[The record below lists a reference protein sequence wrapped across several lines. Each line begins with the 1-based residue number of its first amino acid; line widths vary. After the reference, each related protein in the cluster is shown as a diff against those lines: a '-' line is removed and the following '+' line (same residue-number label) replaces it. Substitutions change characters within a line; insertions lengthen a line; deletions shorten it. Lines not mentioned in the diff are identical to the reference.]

1 MRRRERNQPSGIGG
15 LTSAASLRLPG
26 KDMDFFQRQDQ
37 ARRSTKLLVVYFV
50 LAVACIV
57 ASVYFVCLLIFA
69 GAAANHPHGAPT
81 EFVLWNSDIFFYAS
95 MGTLAVIVFGSL
107 YQISA
112 LSAGGS
118 AVAESLGG
126 RLVNPGSADVQ
137 ERKLLNVVEEMSIAS
152 GVPMPKVYVMDQESG
167 INAFAAGHTTS
178 DAAVAV
184 TRGCIQTLNRDE
196 LQGVIGH
203 EFSHILNG
211 DMRLNLR
218 LMGIIF
224 GIICLATIGRIL
236 LYTRGKKNPLPLL
249 GLALIIIGGL
259 GVFFGRLIQAA
270 VSRQRE
276 FLADASSVQF
286 TRNPLGLSKA
296 LQKIGAVGSRL
307 ESAHAADAC
316 HMFFGNGMGSSFMS
330 IFATHPPLEERIR
343 AIDPGWDGKLPRLA
357 DVPILRDEP
366 AARASFAGVAA
377 LASSARTM
385 PPAIPTTVRMQN
397 IMPNLGQPT
406 PMHLRYAEQ
415 LRDSFPES
423 VRAATRNPESSVAL
437 IYALLLSEDAT
448 MRTTQL
454 QELAKRTAPGISDR
468 TAALHSEVAPIAVR
482 TRLPLVN
489 LALPAL
495 RHLRPEEFQEF
506 NRTLKW
512 LIESDDQI
520 DVFEFVLQKII
531 QRNLVAHFAPTRPP
545 ATQFY
550 TMKPL
555 VPDVE
560 ILLSAFAR
568 VSSAEEGEVAKAFQ
582 AGAPYARTGDQPL
595 SLRPRDQCGLEQIDG
610 ALNRLALAVPQI
622 KKNLLEASV
631 RVVGADGVVQE
642 AEAELLR
649 AIAETLDCPIPPFV
663 QVE

>member
-1 MRRRERNQPSGIGG
+1 
-15 LTSAASLRLPG
+15 
-26 KDMDFFQRQDQ
+26 MDFFQRQDQ
-37 ARRSTKLLVVYFV
+37 ARRNTKMLVVYFA
-50 LAVACIV
+50 LAVACII

-69 GAAANHPHGAPT
+69 GAAANHPRGAPA
-81 EFVLWNSDIFFYAS
+81 ELALWNSDIFFYSA

-152 GVPMPKVYVMDQESG
+152 GVPMPKVYVMDEESG
-167 INAFAAGHTTS
+167 INAFAAGHTTG

-184 TRGCIQTLNRDE
+184 TRGCIQTLNREE

-236 LYTRGKKNPLPLL
+236 LRTRGRKNPLPLL

-286 TRNPLGLSKA
+286 TRNPLGLSIA

-307 ESAHAADAC
+307 ESGHAADAC
-316 HMFFGNGMGSSFMS
+316 HMFFGNGLGDSFMS

-343 AIDPGWDGKLPRLA
+343 AIDPSWDGKLPRLA
-357 DVPILRDEP
+357 DVPILREEAAGHASFTGDSALAP
-366 AARASFAGVAA
+366 SARAMS
-377 LASSARTM
+377 
-385 PPAIPTTVRMQN
+385 PAPPTTVRMQN
-397 IMPNLGQPT
+397 VMPNLGKPT
-406 PMHLRYAEQ
+406 LMHLRYAEE
-415 LRDSFPES
+415 LRDSFPEN
-423 VRAATRNPESSVAL
+423 VRAATRDPQSSVAL
-437 IYALLLSEDAT
+437 TYALLLSDEAA
-448 MRTTQL
+448 MRATQL
-454 QELAKRTAPGISDR
+454 QELAKRTSASVCER
-468 TAALHSEVAPIAVR
+468 AAALHSEVAPIAVR
-482 TRLPLVN
+482 ARLPLVN

-495 RHLRPEEFQEF
+495 RHLRPEEFQAF

-512 LIESDDQI
+512 LIESDEQI
-520 DVFEFVLQKII
+520 DMFEFVLQKIV
-531 QRNLVAHFAPTRPP
+531 QRNLVSHFTPTRPP
-545 ATQFY
+545 TTQFY

-560 ILLSAFAR
+560 ILLSALAR
-568 VSSAEEGEVAKAFQ
+568 VSSADAGEVAKAFQ
-582 AGAPYARTGDQPL
+582 AGAPYARPGDQPL
-595 SLRPRDQCGLEQIDG
+595 TLLPQDQCGLEQIDG
-610 ALNRLALAVPQI
+610 ALNRLVLAVPQI
-622 KKNLLEASV
+622 KKNLLEAGV

-642 AEAELLR
+642 SEAELLR
-649 AIAETLDCPIPPFV
+649 AIADTLDCPIPPFV
-663 QVE
+663 QIE